1 MYCHKIV
8 DSLGKRREK
17 KKSSFKT
24 EKEALRSLLE
34 VKASILSGQTRHI
47 EHSQMTVSNWLD
59 IWYETKKRGWKVSTK
74 RINKNAISN
83 IKCLIDKYKLY
94 SFYIISYEI
103 YFFIKI
109 H

>member
-47 EHSQMTVSNWLD
+47 EHSQMTGSNWLD
-59 IWYETKKRGWKVSTK
+59 IWYETKKRGWKVATK
-74 RINKNAISN
+74 RINKNVISHL
-83 IKCLIDKYKLY
+83 KRLIGEYKWNSLPDTNYERDSRDK
-94 SFYIISYEI
+94 
-103 YFFIKI
+103 
-109 H
+109 